1 MLSVDYLNR
10 QNYVVLSTVV
20 APDFIDVGGVTYM
33 VTSTT
38 GTDSSGN
45 PIINVVNMNS
55 GAITTMLSTSTV
67 MLLTTKLTIGQKY
80 NS

>member
-1 MLSVDYLNR
+1 MLSIDYLNR

-20 APDFIDVGGVTYM
+20 APDFIDVGGITYM

-38 GTDSSGN
+38 GTDTLGN
-45 PIINVVNMNS
+45 PYINVVNMNNGS
-55 GAITTMLSTSTV
+55 VSTMAPTSTV
-67 MLLTTKLTIGQKY
+67 MLLTTKLTVGQKY